1 MTKTR
6 ILTAAACA
14 SAALLLCSAARA
26 DTDRGRADSD
36 PWSGYWWQYKTGG
49 LVGPLTQYDRLLGT
63 AAADWERDE
72 HVASDSPEWFGHCHA
87 WAASS
92 VCEKEP
98 RRQRVVRQVPFGVGH
113 QKGLLAACH
122 DQDVSNSYGDRFGD
136 DEGSEDQADISPVE
150 LWRLLQTYVKQRKIP
165 LIVDLEA
172 GEQVWNYPIY
182 DYRVDYEQGRGD
194 WHRGTLRLVAAD
206 NHVAPDYVGTKRS
219 LYTYTF
225 RFKMEGGAVVSDSG
239 EWTGR
244 SAEDHPD
251 FAWYPYVAVAEN
263 PEIDVDEVSKIV
275 GYAVGGSNPPPDD
288 GDEPPEDNPPEVPPP
303 TDEPEDDGGEPPRPV
318 EVDDLLSPEEL
329 LALVTN
335 RTSSFALDMFVDRG
349 DGGRYRAGEPIR
361 ISFRSGEP
369 GYLYIFDV
377 DAQGEVRLVFPR
389 QGQPNRIKSD
399 VLYDLP
405 AKDRKPTFTAQ
416 GTGQHDLKAIVTA
429 RPVEITGLTD
439 VPGRQ
444 EPPPGGNTNT
454 RRAPEPQRMVV
465 CPTKGQWI
473 RLRLLGFFRKGEPSD
488 EPPPEKLGPS
498 AQDLCSYFVLPGAGQ
513 QQSP

>member
-6 ILTAAACA
+6 FLTAAACA
-14 SAALLLCSAARA
+14 SALLLFSAARA
-26 DTDRGRADSD
+26 ATDRGRAESD

-49 LVGPLTQYDRLLGT
+49 LVEPLTQYDRLLGT
-63 AAADWERDE
+63 AAADWERDA
-72 HVASDSPEWFGHCHA
+72 HVASDSPDWFGHCHA

-98 RRQRVVRQVPFGVGH
+98 RRRRVLRQVLFGVGH

-136 DEGSEDQADISPVE
+136 GDGSEDPADISPVE
-150 LWRLLQTYVKQRKIP
+150 LWRLLQTYVKQRRIP
-165 LIVDLEA
+165 LIVDVEA

-182 DYRVDYEQGRGD
+182 DYRVDYQQGRGD
-194 WHRGTLRLVAAD
+194 WYRGTMRLVAAD
-206 NHVAPDYVGTKRS
+206 NRVAPDYVGTKRA

-225 RFKMEGGAVVSDSG
+225 RFKMEGGAVLSDSG

-263 PEIDVDEVSKIV
+263 PEIDAEEISKIV
-275 GYAVGGSNPPPDD
+275 GYAVGGSSPPGGD
-288 GDEPPEDNPPEVPPP
+288 GGGP
-303 TDEPEDDGGEPPRPV
+303 PEDDGAQTPPPV
-318 EVDDLLSPEEL
+318 DADDLLSPEEL
-329 LALVTN
+329 LALVTS

-377 DAQGEVRLVFPR
+377 DPQGEVRLVFPR

-405 AKDRKPTFTAQ
+405 AKDRKPTFTAR
-416 GTGQHDLKAIVTA
+416 GAGQHDLKAIVTA
-429 RPVEITGLTD
+429 RPIGITGLTD

-444 EPPPGGNTNT
+444 EPPPGGGAQAQ
-454 RRAPEPQRMVV
+454 RAPGPQRMVV

-473 RLRLLGFFRKGEPSD
+473 RLRLLGFFRKGEPGD
-488 EPPPEKLGPS
+488 EPPPGKLGPF